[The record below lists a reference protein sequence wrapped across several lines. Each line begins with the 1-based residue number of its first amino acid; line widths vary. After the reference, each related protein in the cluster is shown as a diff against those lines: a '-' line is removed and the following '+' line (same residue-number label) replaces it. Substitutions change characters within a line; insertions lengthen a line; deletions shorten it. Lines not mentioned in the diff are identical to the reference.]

1 MCWGVFWLNLIIF
14 EYFHQAT
21 LLQGLKPDWMA
32 FFDRRKVTKSKLHS
46 FATHRWS
53 FLVVLS
59 TLSLGPRQSHVCACS
74 EQDPTMTDCTPA
86 AGRSS
91 HGQNFFIH
99 ICVVHHRTKGTWCC
113 VAFTHSSNN
122 NNNNCYSYEQIAKPI
137 QANELKLLLGLTLT
151 HTHANALLDAVTRST
166 QLSIAN
172 AFYALFREFLG
183 GGVTTKR
190 GFSPEK

>member
-1 MCWGVFWLNLIIF
+1 
-14 EYFHQAT
+14 
-21 LLQGLKPDWMA
+21 
-32 FFDRRKVTKSKLHS
+32 
-46 FATHRWS
+46 
-53 FLVVLS
+53 
-59 TLSLGPRQSHVCACS
+59 
-74 EQDPTMTDCTPA
+74 MTDCKPA
-86 AGRSS
+86 AAAAAGLSS
-91 HGQNFFIH
+91 DGQNFFIH

-113 VAFTHSSNN
+113 VAFTHSSN

-151 HTHANALLDAVTRST
+151 HTHANALLDAVTRCT

-190 GFSPEK
+190 GFSPEKLKNIFLYFVLSPLFTNNALLVMQQQYVRNLVDFKREVVKLTLIWVEVKIFLQLF